1 MLGLCK
7 EGSWVSRPPP
17 PSPTGP
23 RPAVA
28 ESTTIPAH
36 QSWALVQSIP
46 LSSRPVVAG
55 AGDHTVPVTHSPQGA
70 SLLVGKG
77 RGPRET
83 GAGMA
88 GCTGRGRGMG
98 NKEFKLGLPN

>member
-7 EGSWVSRPPP
+7 EGSWSFQAPPRVRLAHALLWLRAAVSLPRLGF
-17 PSPTGP
+17 GP
-23 RPAVA
+23 VNTA
-28 ESTTIPAH
+28 E
-36 QSWALVQSIP
+36 L
-46 LSSRPVVAG
+46 RPVVAG